1 MLDYTD
7 LTSAQRSNIPSGQT
21 SCRSMHSIWTLDIG
35 RETIGNKTLQRRAN
49 VEPISRAN
57 VDTMSKMT
65 TGQRWH
71 STSNQR
77 QRRPLTDV
85 GPTSLCR
92 RGSASINLFLLI
104 FRIVITSESQNEL
117 WQIMHLS
124 QFTSFRLLLGIDGQS
139 FTGLWNWAI
148 SGLITYP
155 AGLVRVLETHE
166 LNKF

>member
-1 MLDYTD
+1 MLACRLCLIHITD

-21 SCRSMHSIWTLDIG
+21 SCRPMHSIWTLDIG

-57 VDTMSKMT
+57 VDPMSKMA
-65 TGQRWH
+65 TGQRWY

-92 RGSASINLFLLI
+92 LGMTYKALLRKLNIKKLEPTTIWGELRFSGRISSSCSTTTNWKIN
-104 FRIVITSESQNEL
+104 
-117 WQIMHLS
+117 
-124 QFTSFRLLLGIDGQS
+124 
-139 FTGLWNWAI
+139 
-148 SGLITYP
+148 Y
-155 AGLVRVLETHE
+155 
-166 LNKF
+166 